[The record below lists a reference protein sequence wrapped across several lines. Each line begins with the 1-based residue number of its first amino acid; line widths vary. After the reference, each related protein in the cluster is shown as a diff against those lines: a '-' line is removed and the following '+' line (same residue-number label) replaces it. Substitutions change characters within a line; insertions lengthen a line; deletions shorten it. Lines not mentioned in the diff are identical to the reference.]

1 MPLTS
6 DPATVLDIRQPAPAT
21 IVIFGASGDLT
32 YRKLVPSLHSLAC
45 AGLLPDDFVIV
56 GVARSDLTDDA
67 FRQRMREG
75 VETFGRLTSETC
87 EEWESMA
94 GRLFY
99 HRLVY
104 DQAEGYSKLAEY
116 LTELEQEYDLPGN
129 RLFYLSTP
137 PVLYSPI
144 VEHLGRAGLARKRG
158 DFTRIVIEKPFG
170 VDLASARELN
180 TRVHDV
186 FDEDQVYRI
195 DHYLGKETVQNI
207 MVFRFANAI
216 FEPIWNRRYIDH
228 VQISVLE
235 TVDVGHRGGY
245 YDHAGVLR
253 DMFQNHLM
261 QLVTL
266 TAMEPPTAWDATML
280 RDEKVKVLRALR
292 TPVGSAVRTNTVRA
306 QYRSDDGRGP
316 TYRKEPGVD
325 PKSKTPTYAALE
337 LYIDN
342 WRWQGVPFYLRSG
355 KSLAA
360 KVSEV
365 VIRFKEVPHM
375 LFDGQETASMAAGVA
390 PNELS
395 FCLQP
400 DEGFHLGF
408 QTKSPGAGMRTES
421 VDMTYHFAT
430 TFGEKALPQA
440 YERLLL
446 DALMGDASLFARADE
461 IEQSWRIIDAI
472 AHGWEDGD
480 GPPLTFYEP
489 GSWGPT
495 QSDQMLAA
503 SGRAWTSSCINDH

>member
-1 MPLTS
+1 MPTES
-6 DPATVLDIRQPAPAT
+6 DRTAALDRIRQPAPPT

-32 YRKLVPSLHSLAC
+32 YRKLLPSLYSLAC
-45 AGLLPDDFVIV
+45 SDLLPDDFVIV
-56 GVARSDLTDDA
+56 GVARSDLTDDD
-67 FRQRMREG
+67 FRERMLQG
-75 VETFGRLTSETC
+75 VRTFGRLAGDNC
-87 EEWESMA
+87 VDWESFA
-94 GRLFY
+94 SRLFY

-104 DQAEGYSKLAEY
+104 DQAQGYGDLADY
-116 LTELEQEYDLPGN
+116 LTKLEKTFGLPGN

-137 PVLYSPI
+137 PILYAPI
-144 VEHLGRAGLARKRG
+144 VEHLGRAGMAQKQG

-170 VDLASARELN
+170 VDLDSARKLN
-180 TRVHDV
+180 DRIHTV

-235 TVDVGHRGGY
+235 TVDVGRRGGY

-261 QLVTL
+261 QLLTL
-266 TAMEPPTAWDATML
+266 TAMEPPNAWDATLL
-280 RDEKVKVLRALR
+280 RDEKVKVLRAVR
-292 TPVGSAVRTNTVRA
+292 PPAGNAIRTNTVRA
-306 QYRSDDGRGP
+306 QYRSDDGMGP

-325 PKSKTPTYAALE
+325 PKSETPTYAALE
-337 LYIDN
+337 LYLDN

-360 KVSEV
+360 KLTEV
-365 VIRFKEVPHM
+365 VIRFKKVPHM
-375 LFDGQETASMAAGVA
+375 LFDGQDSAGPV

-408 QTKSPGAGMRTES
+408 QTKSPGAGMRTKS
-421 VDMTYHFAT
+421 VDMTYHFST
-430 TFGEKALPQA
+430 TFGEKALPRA

-446 DALMGDASLFARADE
+446 DALLGDASLFARADE

-472 AHGWEDGD
+472 AQGWESGE

-489 GSWGPT
+489 GGWGPA

-503 SGRAWTSSCINDH
+503 NDRAWTASCVDEH

>member
-1 MPLTS
+1 MPLAS
-6 DPATVLDIRQPAPAT
+6 NPATALDIRQPAPT
-21 IVIFGASGDLT
+21 IIIFGASGDLT

-87 EEWESMA
+87 EEWDSMA

-116 LTELEQEYDLPGN
+116 LTELEQEYGLPGN

-137 PVLYSPI
+137 PVLYAPI
-144 VEHLGRAGLARKRG
+144 VEHLGRAGLAQKRG

-180 TRVHDV
+180 GRIHDV
-186 FDEDQVYRI
+186 FDEDQIYRI

-292 TPVGSAVRTNTVRA
+292 TPAGSAVRTNSVRA

-325 PKSKTPTYAALE
+325 PKSETPTYAALE

-472 AHGWEDGD
+472 AQGWENSD